1 MNFMYDLVNLLVVL
15 SILFAVLIYLK
26 LDTTKSAI
34 LVLHLIAIFILND
47 VLFPASYM
55 SDQFRY
61 VTGTQAIREG
71 NRFNLTFG
79 ADFANFIFSLTP
91 IPFITSVRS
100 IGMANFLLFLWIF
113 VFLKRKHLSNNSID
127 YFILLYPSFLLYSSL
142 ALRDNLIFIF
152 MFITLYLLLI
162 KRKFIGF
169 IFILVPLYILK
180 FQNMLIICLTVFV
193 YHLIK
198 GGFKINKII
207 FLLFTAILMYYFR
220 NIPIERFTLGRIF
233 SIETLEGMR
242 FALFSENYGYNYAF
256 VSQLA
261 YNPVN
266 SFIEFIY
273 VTIKGFVRFSLGP
286 FIWSVNNPFQFIQSI
301 ENIVIILLI
310 ISIAKSKKY
319 FKYTKDKLMYLN
331 FMMLISFSLYG
342 FVIYNLGSAA
352 RYKFTFI
359 SVYIIFSYYFLS
371 IDKFYK
377 RSLINE

>member
-1 MNFMYDLVNLLVVL
+1 
-15 SILFAVLIYLK
+15 
-26 LDTTKSAI
+26 
-34 LVLHLIAIFILND
+34 
-47 VLFPASYM
+47 
-55 SDQFRY
+55 
-61 VTGTQAIREG
+61 
-71 NRFNLTFG
+71 
-79 ADFANFIFSLTP
+79 
-91 IPFITSVRS
+91 
-100 IGMANFLLFLWIF
+100 
-113 VFLKRKHLSNNSID
+113 
-127 YFILLYPSFLLYSSL
+127 
-142 ALRDNLIFIF
+142 
-152 MFITLYLLLI
+152 
-162 KRKFIGF
+162 
-169 IFILVPLYILK
+169 
-180 FQNMLIICLTVFV
+180 MLIICLTVFV

-220 NIPIERFTLGRIF
+220 NIPIERFTLGKIF